1 MNKNKTLCAF
11 MIVMIVIKI
20 GNKIDVI
27 DKLRTI

>member
-11 MIVMIVIKI
+11 MIVIKI

>member
-11 MIVMIVIKI
+11 MIVIVIKI